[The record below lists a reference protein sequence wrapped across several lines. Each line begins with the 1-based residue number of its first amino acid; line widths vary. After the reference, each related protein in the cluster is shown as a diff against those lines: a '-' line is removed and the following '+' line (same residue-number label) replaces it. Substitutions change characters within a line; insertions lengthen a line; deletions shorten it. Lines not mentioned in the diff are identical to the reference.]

1 MVLLKAIQ
9 QYQKQWITALVFLLL
24 GIFVGGFLFFPN
36 FFVSSGTVFLEYQLF
51 PASAFSWILEIATV
65 LLFLGF
71 LSVFLS
77 AMIFAVRQDMAK
89 VKFDQYLNEKIPKFA
104 LEMFEFFVV
113 FSIVGFLAGVVLAGI
128 GFPSALVSFLLLVL
142 SLLLFFVPQAIVI
155 DEVGWVEAVEQ
166 SIHFLFKFS
175 GLALFVI
182 AVGLVLVALLPFIEL
197 YFDQFQFLGRFVTLF
212 LLLLIVLPFLEILK
226 SVAYLTKYELIK
238 TWM

>member
-1 MVLLKAIQ
+1 MVLYKALQ
-9 QYQKQWITALVFLLL
+9 QYRQQFVTVLVFLLL

-36 FFVSSGTVFLEYQLF
+36 FFLSSGTAFLEYQLF
-51 PASAFSWILEIATV
+51 PASAFSWALELAAI

-77 AMIFAVRQDMAK
+77 VMIFAVRQDLAK
-89 VKFDQYLNEKIPKFA
+89 VKFDQYLQEKIPKFS
-104 LEMFEFFVV
+104 LEMFEFFLV
-113 FSIVGFLAGVVLAGI
+113 FSIVSFGAGVLLEGI
-128 GFPSALVSFLLLVL
+128 GFPSIIVAFLLLVL
-142 SLLLFFVPQAIVI
+142 SLLLFFVPQSIVI
-155 DEVGWVEAVEQ
+155 DEVGWVEGIEQ

-182 AVGLVLVALLPFIEL
+182 AIGLVLVALLPFVEL
-197 YFDQFQFLGRFVTLF
+197 FFDQFQFLGRFVSLF